1 MTRTLVGPA
10 VGDTVRRRLTELLGG
25 QGPDEP
31 GPAMPAP
38 RPDPPE
44 PPEAR
49 PDRPG
54 STAEPEASPGLDATA
69 HRARAARVARRALE
83 FGREHLI
90 VVVIIALAGCL
101 WAGVSM
107 TQARTVPVVVASA
120 APSAGPAAPA
130 STPPPQV
137 QVHVLGAVRSP
148 GVVRL
153 PQGSR
158 VNDAI
163 AAAGG
168 LTAQAR
174 PGDLNL
180 AAIVADG
187 SQLIIGT
194 PADPGGEVRG
204 AGGGTGGGGAGAEAS
219 GLINLNTATAEQL
232 DTLPGVGPVTAQAI
246 IAWRTKHGRFSRVAE
261 LQEVDGI
268 GAKTYASLAGK
279 LTV

>member
-1 MTRTLVGPA
+1 MTRTRVGPA
-10 VGDTVRRRLTELLGG
+10 VGDTVRRRLTELLGSEDPPPDAPPPDAPPSAKPPG
-25 QGPDEP
+25 TPGSAPPGGPLP
-31 GPAMPAP
+31 GPE
-38 RPDPPE
+38 PE
-44 PPEAR
+44 P
-49 PDRPG
+49 
-54 STAEPEASPGLDATA
+54 SPAAPALRG
-69 HRARAARVARRALE
+69 RAAALTRRALG
-83 FGREHLI
+83 FGREHLA
-90 VVVIIALAGCL
+90 VVAIIALAGCL

-107 TQARTVPVVVASA
+107 TQARSVPVAVTGSPSAVAA
-120 APSAGPAAPA
+120 APT

-137 QVHVLGAVRSP
+137 QVHVLGAVKKP

-168 LTAQAR
+168 LAADAR

-187 SQLIIGT
+187 SQLVIGT
-194 PADPGGEVRG
+194 PSDPGGEMRG
-204 AGGGTGGGGAGAEAS
+204 AGADADGAPAGGGTA

-246 IAWRTKHGRFSRVAE
+246 LAWRAKHGRFTGVAE

-268 GAKTYASLAGK
+268 GAKTYASLADK

>member
-1 MTRTLVGPA
+1 M
-10 VGDTVRRRLTELLGG
+10 GDTVRRRLTELLGG

-38 RPDPPE
+38 RPEPPE

-69 HRARAARVARRALE
+69 HRARAARVARRALD

>member
-25 QGPDEP
+25 E
-31 GPAMPAP
+31 
-38 RPDPPE
+38 PDPGLP
-44 PPEAR
+44 PPEAEAA
-49 PDRPG
+49 P
-54 STAEPEASPGLDATA
+54 EPEASSPRAVPAPERSASAPEPAASPVAGASPGRA
-69 HRARAARVARRALE
+69 ARAARRALA
-83 FGREHLI
+83 FGREHLV

-107 TQARTVPVVVASA
+107 TQARTVPVTVASA
-120 APSAGPAAPA
+120 SPSGPVAPA

-168 LTAQAR
+168 LTGQAR

-187 SQLIIGT
+187 SQLVIGT

-204 AGGGTGGGGAGAEAS
+204 AGGAGGAAAEAS

-246 IAWRTKHGRFSRVAE
+246 LAWRTKHGRFSQVAE

>member
-1 MTRTLVGPA
+1 MTHTVGPA
-10 VGDTVRRRLTELLGG
+10 VGDTVRRRLTELLGPPAAFG
-25 QGPDEP
+25 RPAPAGAEPPRAAEAEPPTDEP
-31 GPAMPAP
+31 EPLIDEAEPLIDEAEP
-38 RPDPPE
+38 PDPPG
-44 PPEAR
+44 
-49 PDRPG
+49 G
-54 STAEPEASPGLDATA
+54 SGRTGRL
-69 HRARAARVARRALE
+69 ARRALD

-90 VVVIIALAGCL
+90 VVAIIALAGCL

-107 TQARTVPVVVASA
+107 TQARTVPVTVASA
-120 APSAGPAAPA
+120 APSGPAAPA

-137 QVHVLGAVRSP
+137 QVHVLGAVVSP

-168 LTAQAR
+168 LTDRAR
-174 PGDLNL
+174 PGELNL
-180 AAIVADG
+180 AAVVADG
-187 SQLIIGT
+187 SQLVIGT
-194 PADPGGEVRG
+194 PDDPGGQVRA
-204 AGGGTGGGGAGAEAS
+204 AGGGAAGGAAEAS

-246 IAWRTKHGRFSRVAE
+246 IAWRTKHGRFSQVAE

-268 GAKTYASLAGK
+268 GAKTFASLSDK
-279 LTV
+279 LTL